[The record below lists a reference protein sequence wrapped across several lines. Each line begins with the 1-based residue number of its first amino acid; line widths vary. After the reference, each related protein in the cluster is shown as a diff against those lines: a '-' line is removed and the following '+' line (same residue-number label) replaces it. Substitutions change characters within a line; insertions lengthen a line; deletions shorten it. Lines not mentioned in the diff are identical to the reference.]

1 MNTVLLVDDDDLLR
15 GAMRINLTR
24 CGFVVVEAC
33 DGEEAID
40 KAAEVRPDIVLLDLV
55 MPNVDGIEALR
66 TMRTRVPDAKFIVMS
81 GGTQN
86 TDPGMYLKM
95 AMALGAHAAIR
106 KPFTNEQ
113 LVAAV
118 SDVQDSATASRA

>member
-15 GAMRINLTR
+15 GAMSINLKR
-24 CGFVVVEAC
+24 CGFTVVEAC
-33 DGEEAID
+33 DGGEAID
-40 KAAEVRPDIVLLDLV
+40 KAAGARPDVVLLDLV

-66 TMRTRVPDAKFIVMS
+66 SLRDLVPDAKFIVMS

-113 LVAAV
+113 LIAAV
-118 SDVQDSATASRA
+118 TDMQQPAASNLA